1 MNVSGGWSAI
11 NLYLRSGAV
20 LGDDKKTA
28 YVPLIFR
35 DKEGYNCLFWVGVRF
50 NRDMISPG
58 DWLGA
63 AAFDES
69 PAAQGDGASSAE
81 KELRKV
87 FRKAFLTDRSLPRA
101 VTSAD
106 REELQRSVRSLLG
119 KTYSIAF
126 EVVLPSA
133 VAEPQED
140 RLRTAALYPYF
151 AVGSAN
157 GNSGKLRAVPDATQ
171 TASLHIPGKEK
182 LLLRLYRH
190 AQDEFSAMYV
200 QQQEP
205 LLDYVIAHATEYA
218 AVPGYLTVPIPV
230 SSGRGSMVYTLYLRP
245 VLKVYA
251 DDGLLPEDGSGDL
264 HVDFPDEELPL

>member
-1 MNVSGGWSAI
+1 MNISGGWSAI

-35 DKEGYNCLFWVGVRF
+35 DKEGYSCLFWVGVHF

-58 DWLGA
+58 DWLGTT
-63 AAFDES
+63 AFDES
-69 PAAQGDGASSAE
+69 PAVQGDAATSAE

-87 FRKAFLTDRSLPRA
+87 FRKAFLTERSLPRA
-101 VTSAD
+101 VTSDD
-106 REELQRSVRSLLG
+106 REELRRSVQSLLG

-126 EVVLPSA
+126 EIVLPSA
-133 VAEPQED
+133 VAEPQEE

-151 AVGSAN
+151 AAGSAN
-157 GNSGKLRAVPDATQ
+157 GSSGKLRAVPDATQ

-205 LLDYVIAHATEYA
+205 LLDYVITHATEYSP
-218 AVPGYLTVPIPV
+218 VPGYLPVPV
-230 SSGRGSMVYTLYLRP
+230 SSGRGSMIYTLYLRP
-245 VLKVYA
+245 VIKIYA
-251 DDGLLPEDGSGDL
+251 DDGLLPEDGSGGL
-264 HVDFPDEELPL
+264 RVDYPDEDLPL